1 MKLWKGQPVTKTREI
16 WCSCGFSESKEG
28 GEPLKGLKSKE
39 WRLLRVFW
47 VSKGCH
53 LCHLLK
59 RIYNNQRNL
68 CLITWSLPPEA
79 LDCLIE
85 SDSVNDEFLILSILD
100 PLTCAV
106 WSSSKDCFDHGHQH
120 FHLISRGFLP
130 SVLEEWL
137 WHLGGQER
145 RTALKND
152 HRRQTV
158 WLLQCHSY
166 YHSQLGCGLELVLGN
181 KLSNCVHARE
191 DVLCSWSEREGER
204 HLTLGTSVQDA
215 WACS

>member
-1 MKLWKGQPVTKTREI
+1 MQFG
-16 WCSCGFSESKEG
+16 
-28 GEPLKGLKSKE
+28 
-39 WRLLRVFW
+39 RLQKHV
-47 VSKGCH
+47 
-53 LCHLLK
+53 
-59 RIYNNQRNL
+59 
-68 CLITWSLPPEA
+68 
-79 LDCLIE
+79 
-85 SDSVNDEFLILSILD
+85 
-100 PLTCAV
+100 
-106 WSSSKDCFDHGHQH
+106 DCFDHGHQH

-166 YHSQLGCGLELVLGN
+166 YHSQLDCGLEPAGEQV
-181 KLSNCVHARE
+181 VQARE

-204 HLTLGTSVQDA
+204 HLTLEPVCMDA
-215 WACS
+215 WACSELQLKADLMLLPRLTQCAVLRIPYPQFQTLLAVGNIAKLHRPISCCAGRLSCLCFQEHFSR

>member
-1 MKLWKGQPVTKTREI
+1 MKGTTCYKTRGI

-39 WRLLRVFW
+39 RAAPKSVLGVQGLSLVSPVEAYLQQESISVICAWSLDHCLLKLLIAWLRVTQWMMNCSFL
-47 VSKGCH
+47 VS
-53 LCHLLK
+53 
-59 RIYNNQRNL
+59 
-68 CLITWSLPPEA
+68 LIHWLVQFGR
-79 LDCLIE
+79 LQKH
-85 SDSVNDEFLILSILD
+85 V
-100 PLTCAV
+100 
-106 WSSSKDCFDHGHQH
+106 DCFDHGHQH

-166 YHSQLGCGLELVLGN
+166 YHSQLDCGLELVLGT
-181 KLSNCVHARE
+181 SCPTVF
-191 DVLCSWSEREGER
+191 
-204 HLTLGTSVQDA
+204 TLGKTSFVLDLRGREKGI
-215 WACS
+215 WH